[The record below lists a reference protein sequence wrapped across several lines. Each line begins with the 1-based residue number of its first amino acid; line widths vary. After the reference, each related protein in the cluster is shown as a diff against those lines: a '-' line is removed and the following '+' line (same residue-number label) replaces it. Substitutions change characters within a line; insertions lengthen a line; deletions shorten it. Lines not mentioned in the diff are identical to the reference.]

1 MNRTT
6 QAATH
11 LSRSWA
17 RAAAVALTAL
27 LCLGAAMQAR
37 AQGRGHVDPPDRVAR
52 LSDVNG
58 QVWLFS
64 PDANEWLAV
73 ERNRPLTTGDRVATD
88 NGAHAEITLGSTT
101 LRLDSATELEIVLL
115 DDRRYNV
122 RLHSGSVAAR
132 LRNSPSVAE
141 FALDTDEGRFRAQ
154 TVGRYRFDRFEQASD
169 LTVENGQAVFE
180 GRNSALPLTTGQH
193 AQFWLDAGGAPQYN
207 MVEPARDSFAAWN
220 EERDRAVARPSAAVR
235 YVSPEMTGA
244 EDLDRYGQWEQSSEY
259 GPIWTPRAVA
269 VDWAPYSAGHWAFVR
284 PWGWTWV
291 DDAPW
296 GFAPFHYGRWVNHRS
311 RWGWVP
317 GTYVARPVYAPALV
331 AWIGGPRVSVSISI
345 GGGGGGPPVGWFPLA
360 PREVYVPSYG
370 YSPTY
375 VRNINITQVT
385 NVTQITTIVN
395 NTNGAADRR
404 DFANRKFPHAV
415 TVVPASVLT
424 SRQAVAPEAARF
436 RSDPQVRALVADAR
450 PASAMNVA
458 PVAAPAI
465 VARPPA
471 DRVAIRPPF
480 EGRAPGVFP
489 GRPGPGSPGA
499 APQAVGASPQATLPP
514 GPGVGQGRPT
524 APALAGRPPQPV
536 PGPGGARP
544 DSGRP
549 DAARPEAG
557 RPGAVATPD
566 SQAIERPPV
575 RGGVMRERDGDTP
588 GANRGINPNAGLRP
602 PQPNAAPAP
611 NPPAAPAV
619 QAVTPPPAP
628 QVIPAAPADERTRD
642 RRRGG
647 PEDARPPGRPDAVP
661 TPPVGGAPQVAPP
674 GGRSFENRGGDPGR
688 PGTPRGEPRAIE
700 PRAIEPRVIEPRA
713 TEPRAIQPR
722 AIEPRAIEPRAI
734 EPRAIEPRAAEAP
747 RPPVVRPAEA
757 QRAPEA
763 PRNVAPP
770 PRVAEPP
777 KAVPPAAAKPPE
789 AARPEPVRAAP
800 EQRNGRPEAP
810 RREDKRDEKR
820 DDKREPG
827 EKQR

>member
-1 MNRTT
+1 MNRTV
-6 QAATH
+6 QAAASAFRPW
-11 LSRSWA
+11 SRLLI
-17 RAAAVALTAL
+17 VTLTAL
-27 LCLGAAMQAR
+27 LGLGAALQAR
-37 AQGRGHVDPPDRVAR
+37 AQSGGADVDPPDRVAR
-52 LSDVNG
+52 LSDLNG

-64 PDANEWLAV
+64 PDANEWVAV
-73 ERNRPLTTGDRVATD
+73 ERNRPLTTGDRIATD

-115 DDRRYNV
+115 DDSRYNLH
-122 RLHSGSVAAR
+122 LHSGSVAAR
-132 LRNSPSVAE
+132 LRNAPSVAE

-169 LTVENGQAVFE
+169 LTVESGQAVFE

-220 EERDRAVARPSAAVR
+220 EERDRAEARPTAAVR

-244 EDLDRYGQWEQSSEY
+244 EDLDRYGQWEQTPDY
-259 GPIWTPRAVA
+259 GPIWIPRAVA
-269 VDWAPYSAGHWAFVR
+269 ADWAPYSAGHWAFVR

-311 RWGWVP
+311 RWCWVP

-331 AWIGGPRVSVSISI
+331 AWIGGPRVSVGVSL
-345 GGGGGGPPVGWFPLA
+345 GGGRGGPPVGWFPLA
-360 PREVYVPSYG
+360 PREVYVPSYR
-370 YSPTY
+370 YSQRY
-375 VRNINITQVT
+375 VRNINITHVT

-415 TVVPASVLT
+415 TVVPASVMT
-424 SRQAVAPEAARF
+424 GRQAVGPEAARF
-436 RSDPQVRALVADAR
+436 RGDPQVRALVADAR
-450 PASAMNVA
+450 PASTMNVA
-458 PVAAPAI
+458 PVAAPPA
-465 VARPPA
+465 APRPPA
-471 DRVAIRPPF
+471 GRVAIRPPF

-499 APQAVGASPQATLPP
+499 APQAGASPQATPAP
-514 GPGVGQGRPT
+514 GPGAGPGRPT

-536 PGPGGARP
+536 PGPAGARP

-549 DAARPEAG
+549 GGVAA
-557 RPGAVATPD
+557 PD
-566 SQAIERPPV
+566 PQAIERPPV

-588 GANRGINPNAGLRP
+588 GTNRGVNPNAGQRP

-611 NPPAAPAV
+611 NLPAAPAV
-619 QAVTPPPAP
+619 QAVTPPPAA
-628 QVIPAAPADERTRD
+628 QATPAAPADERMRD

-647 PEDARPPGRPDAVP
+647 SEEARPPGRPGAVP
-661 TPPVGGAPQVAPP
+661 TPPVSGAPQIAPP
-674 GGRSFENRGGDPGR
+674 SGRGFENRAGDSGR
-688 PGTPRGEPRAIE
+688 PGVPRGES
-700 PRAIEPRVIEPRA
+700 RVA
-713 TEPRAIQPR
+713 
-722 AIEPRAIEPRAI
+722 
-734 EPRAIEPRAAEAP
+734 EPRAAEAP

-757 QRAPEA
+757 QRAQEA

-770 PRVAEPP
+770 PRAVEPP
-777 KAVPPAAAKPPE
+777 KAVAPPAAKPAE

-810 RREDKRDEKR
+810 RREDKRDDKR